1 MQTWLIVALLA
12 IAGGAIACLFG
23 ICKAIEKL
31 TEGVFFIRTELTKLN
46 AKLEGAEVAKK
57 ENSPKPSGQ
66 YEPDPFFEAAIDD
79 AFERLK
85 IGIAKPQ
92 SDKG

>member
-1 MQTWLIVALLA
+1 MQTWLIVVLLA
-12 IAGGAIACLFG
+12 MTGGAIACLFG

-31 TEGVFFIRTELTKLN
+31 TQGVFFIRTELTKLN

-57 ENSPKPSGQ
+57 AESPKPTGQ
-66 YEPDPFFEAAIDD
+66 YESDPFFEAAIDD

-85 IGIAKPQ
+85 IGITKPQ
-92 SDKG
+92 SNKG